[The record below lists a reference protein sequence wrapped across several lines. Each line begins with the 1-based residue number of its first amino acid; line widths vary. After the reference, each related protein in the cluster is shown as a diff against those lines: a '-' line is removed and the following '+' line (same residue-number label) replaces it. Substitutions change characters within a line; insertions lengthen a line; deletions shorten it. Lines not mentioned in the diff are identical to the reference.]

1 MTLALI
7 VTTFVATLAIVKYLP
22 GVRCINMRWE
32 NMTFALFVQLK
43 RLVEYWYQQYLES
56 WKGQCV
62 IEIKNHWIICLRAL
76 LYISYFSC
84 LDTKLAGL
92 YVQHPIL
99 RTSPQVH
106 RLSSIHCSDAFF
118 SEKAFSTQHCPRQ
131 SIKNHHFMF
140 TCYHLRLN
148 LSIRS
153 RHWFPEGTTDSYKV
167 SEVQNTTE

>member
-1 MTLALI
+1 
-7 VTTFVATLAIVKYLP
+7 
-22 GVRCINMRWE
+22 
-32 NMTFALFVQLK
+32 MTFALFVQLK

-62 IEIKNHWIICLRAL
+62 IKIKNRWIIYLSAL

-118 SEKAFSTQHCPRQ
+118 SEKAFSTQHCPRVHSKHQ
-131 SIKNHHFMF
+131 KPPFHVH

-153 RHWFPEGTTDSYKV
+153 RSWLPEDTNDRYKV
-167 SEVQNTTE
+167 SEAELQVFLSQHI